1 MVSFVNQKKAPFFAF
16 SSIVIVTQ
24 KTYEFKKN
32 ERRFDLP
39 SLIEKGFF
47 NATPLG
53 ILSNILLNFFPTNV
67 VFCATK
73 MPVSGSL
80 LINRAF

>member
-1 MVSFVNQKKAPFFAF
+1 VLKTVSFVNQKKAPFFAF

-47 NATPLG
+47 QCNAPWHIVEYFT
-53 ILSNILLNFFPTNV
+53 
-67 VFCATK
+67 
-73 MPVSGSL
+73 
-80 LINRAF
+80 